1 MNIKTIKQ
9 IDVSDWDALVT
20 KTYCRP
26 YSFQQQ
32 DGCKERQSVGIK
44 YALLEIDRGQKDKA
58 IGALEDKVKRLEEA
72 FGILRL
78 AVEGR
83 QGEAS
88 DKLYSNIL
96 NSKKE

>member
-20 KTYCRP
+20 KTYGRP

-44 YALLEIDRGQKDKA
+44 YALLEIDRGQN
-58 IGALEDKVKRLEEA
+58 LWLLEELIKVHSA
-72 FGILRL
+72 HEVLT
-78 AVEGR
+78 
-83 QGEAS
+83 EAELKRIN
-88 DKLYSNIL
+88 KLNL
-96 NSKKE
+96 